1 MPIAGRTE
9 TRESVGPIEP
19 TRQGKSAAR
28 TGAVISILVGLF
40 LLFDS
45 VTKLLRLPPVVA
57 ATVQL
62 GFPAG
67 TVPVIGGLL
76 LFSLALYV
84 VPRPSYLG
92 DRRDPHHRIPRRRR
106 VHQPSRRS
114 CPIHLHPG
122 AGLHRRAG
130 LAGAVPAQPSSAGP
144 GARRTLRPISWV
156 DPESIHSTATP
167 TPSHPPSA
175 QPPPSTC

>member
-40 LLFDS
+40 LLFGS

-84 VPRPSYLG
+84 VPRTSVIGAILITAYLG
-92 DRRDPHHRIPRRRR
+92 GAVCTNLRVEAALFTYILVPVYTAAPVWLGLYLRSPRLRDLI
-106 VHQPSRRS
+106 
-114 CPIHLHPG
+114 
-122 AGLHRRAG
+122 RAG
-130 LAGAVPAQPSSAGP
+130 
-144 GARRTLRPISWV
+144 
-156 DPESIHSTATP
+156 H
-167 TPSHPPSA
+167 
-175 QPPPSTC
+175 